1 MGDVNEYAQ
10 WIINNQDKQGTKE
23 YNTVVEG
30 YKILRARQVAS
41 PPAMAQQQPMPQE
54 RPSIFQRISSA
65 INPPKENFPEFM
77 GGGSPEDALAYAR
90 QMGDTTASLGT
101 DIYGNPTITTAG
113 RGQQYINRPGL
124 SVNDIS
130 GAIRGVE
137 RTAQEVAPY
146 LAGGVVTA
154 PLKAGFQTLAQ
165 GGIGLAQE
173 SIQQA
178 VRAAQGDS
186 VEWSRL
192 ATTPIFAMV
201 GDAVGRLAYS
211 VAAPAISKILGSRP
225 TFRIVNPDGT
235 LTDDAVKML
244 REAGATT
251 DEVSR
256 AMAEE
261 TNALKRTGVLT
272 EAQAER
278 FNFMKGMGIE
288 PTAAQITRTASD
300 FQTQQELA
308 KRSGEVRSALE
319 GQEAVIAR
327 AFDDRV
333 IGTGGATT
341 GSPISDAVV
350 RKATDLDSQISSFYK
365 AAREAAPGAQ
375 NVRLNRYAET
385 LRRRAPDNELTGGL
399 IRSIRGDLMERGIID
414 KNFKVVGLVDVDTA
428 ETVRQV
434 LNQRYDSTNAF
445 GKKIIR
451 ELKEQL
457 DDDVIST
464 AGNDI
469 FRQAR
474 AARED
479 FSAQLRP
486 DKVSKFDIN
495 ERSFIEDIMDNT
507 IKADDV
513 FDKLILSA
521 QAKPSDLVQLKRYL
535 TTGSS
540 EQIEQGARALNSL
553 RAQTLDW
560 IKSTAFTG
568 PLDENG
574 FQAVTRAG
582 LDRALDKIGAEKL
595 SLIFTQN
602 EVKFLNDMRKL
613 AALREPVRGTALG
626 RGPSAQAIEQLE
638 RSIVSRIPVVGQF
651 YDFFKNL
658 GIIRADK
665 LATSQTLNPAS
676 ATMQA
681 LTRAA
686 NTSATARQVSG
697 ATRGVSAYTGAQ
709 AQEQQ

>member
-1 MGDVNEYAQ
+1 MADVSAYAK
-10 WIINNQDKQGTKE
+10 WLVDNQDKQGTQD
-23 YNTVVEG
+23 YNTVAEA
-30 YKILRARQVAS
+30 YKAMRGEAI
-41 PPAMAQQQPMPQE
+41 PAQPTPAQPQPIAQQQ
-54 RPSIFQRISSA
+54 PSIFQRISSA
-65 INPPKENFPEFM
+65 INPPRENLPEFM
-77 GGGSPEDALAYAR
+77 GGGSPESALAYAR
-90 QMGDTTASLGT
+90 QMGDTTASLGA

-113 RGQQYINRPGL
+113 RGQQYLNRPGL
-124 SVNDIS
+124 SVSDIS

-154 PLKAGFQTLAQ
+154 PLRAGLQTLAQ
-165 GGIGLAQE
+165 GGVGLAQE

-178 VRAAQGDS
+178 GRAVQGES
-186 VEWSRL
+186 VEWSKL
-192 ATTPIFAMV
+192 ATTPIFAMA
-201 GDAVGRLAYS
+201 GDAAGRLAYS
-211 VAAPAISKILGSRP
+211 VAAPAISKIIGSRP
-225 TFRIVNPDGT
+225 TVRIVNPDGT
-235 LTDDAVKML
+235 LTDDAVRML
-244 REAGATT
+244 REAGSKP
-251 DEVSR
+251 DDFSR
-256 AMAEE
+256 AMASEV
-261 TNALKRTGVLT
+261 NALKQTGVLT
-272 EAQAER
+272 QDQAER

-288 PTAAQITRTASD
+288 PTSAQITRTADD
-300 FQTQQELA
+300 FQLQQELA
-308 KRSGEVRSALE
+308 KRSGEVRGALE

-350 RKATDLDSQISSFYK
+350 RKATELDAQISRFYN
-365 AAREAAPGAQ
+365 AARGAAPGAQ

-385 LRRRAPDNELTGGL
+385 LRQRAPDNELTGGL

-434 LNQRYDSTNAF
+434 LNQRYDSTNAL
-445 GKKIIR
+445 GRTIIR

-474 AARED
+474 AARAD

-486 DKVSKFDIN
+486 EKVSKFDIN
-495 ERSFIEDIMDNT
+495 QRSFVEDIMDNT

-513 FDKLILSA
+513 FNKLVLSA

-535 TTGSS
+535 TTGSP
-540 EQIEQGARALNSL
+540 EQIEQGALALNSL
-553 RAQTLDW
+553 RAQSLDW
-560 IKSTAFTG
+560 IKQTAFTG
-568 PLDENG
+568 PVDANG
-574 FQAVTRAG
+574 MQAVTRSG
-582 LDRALDKIGAEKL
+582 LDRAIDKIGKDKL
-595 SLIFTQN
+595 KVIFTPT
-602 EVKFLNDMRKL
+602 EVQFLDDMKRL
-613 AALREPVRGTALG
+613 AQLREPVRGTALG
-626 RGPSAQAIEQLE
+626 RGPSAQAIERME
-638 RSIVSRIPVVGQF
+638 RSIMSRLPVAGQF

-658 GIIRADK
+658 GMIRADK

-676 ATMQA
+676 ETMQA

-686 NTSATARQVSG
+686 NTPATARQVSG